1 MRWTK
6 DRLEWLSKSKD
17 MYDDREDILKAFNE
31 HFNLNISLYLLTKN
45 NVRYKLG
52 LPKAWRLLRKNVVN
66 NQVKRRGFWKRPDDY
81 EQTYLKENIVYIKTK
96 DTLKYSKRKDGFVPK
111 HRYLYEKYHNVTL
124 NIDDM
129 IIFLD
134 NDKTNF
140 NKENL
145 YKVSRAL
152 GGIMVGNDLHDT
164 KQISK
169 ETIIKYCE
177 WKEKIFNLEGK
188 KTKEELI

>member
-1 MRWTK
+1 
-6 DRLEWLSKSKD
+6 
-17 MYDDREDILKAFNE
+17 
-31 HFNLNISLYLLTKN
+31 
-45 NVRYKLG
+45 
-52 LPKAWRLLRKNVVN
+52 
-66 NQVKRRGFWKRPDDY
+66 
-81 EQTYLKENIVYIKTK
+81 
-96 DTLKYSKRKDGFVPK
+96 
-111 HRYLYEKYHNVTL
+111 
-124 NIDDM
+124 M